1 MKLLFVNACPR
12 GEASRTLRLARVF
25 LDELSCACPGL
36 ETVEHCLPSMDLRPE
51 DAGTLALKE
60 KLCDRHDWAHPL
72 LKAGRELQQ
81 ADAVVVAA
89 PYWDL
94 SFPSMLKVWVE
105 HVYVRNLTFRY
116 EAERCIGLCR
126 GREAAYITTAG
137 SPIGQEDWGTGYIRA
152 VLRTL
157 GNPGF
162 AAVKA
167 EALDLEGRDAEAIL
181 LEAER
186 AARREARAMA
196 ERLRSQGE

>member
-1 MKLLFVNACPR
+1 MKLLFVDACPR
-12 GEASRTLRLARVF
+12 REASRTLRLARVF
-25 LDELSCACPGL
+25 TEELARACPRL
-36 ETVEHCLPSMDLRPE
+36 EIARHCLPAMALRPE
-51 DAGTLALKE
+51 DAETLALKE
-60 KLCDRHDWAHPL
+60 ALCDRQDWEHPL
-72 LKAGRELQQ
+72 LRVGRELRQ

-105 HVYVRNLTFRY
+105 HAYVRNLTFRY
-116 EAERCIGLCR
+116 EADRCVGLCR

-137 SPIGQEDWGTGYIRA
+137 SPIGPEDWGTGYIRA

-162 AAVKA
+162 ISVRA

-181 LEAER
+181 LEAEHT
-186 AARREARAMA
+186 ARREAQWMAQRLTARA
-196 ERLRSQGE
+196 

>member
-1 MKLLFVNACPR
+1 MKLLFVDACPR

-25 LDELSCACPGL
+25 TEELSYACPGL
-36 ETVEHCLPSMDLRPE
+36 EIVEHCLPSMGLCPE
-51 DAGTLALKE
+51 NAEVLALKE
-60 KLCDRHDWAHPL
+60 ALCDQQAWEHPL
-72 LKAGRELQQ
+72 LRVGRELRE
-81 ADAVVVAA
+81 ADAVAVAA

-105 HVYVRNLTFRY
+105 HAYVRNLTFCY
-116 EAERCIGLCR
+116 EADRCIGLCR

-162 AAVKA
+162 TVVKA
-167 EALDLEGRDAEAIL
+167 EALDLEGRDAEAIVR
-181 LEAER
+181 EAEQT
-186 AARREARAMA
+186 ARREARLMA
-196 ERLRSQGE
+196 RRLTARA